1 MGCYLDGACEVAVLR
16 LEAGGRR
23 RAEGEA
29 ARQPRAGVDLDVGL
43 LQHGADVVE
52 EAAKCQ
58 EGSFRIRNSP

>member
-1 MGCYLDGACEVAVLR
+1 MGCYLDGACQVAVLR

-52 EAAKCQ
+52 EAAKC
-58 EGSFRIRNSP
+58 